1 MVVLGVVKGKNNMK
15 NKIMVVGESC
25 SDIHVYCECNRL
37 CPEACVPIANPI
49 KTITNLGMAGN
60 VYKNLYSL
68 SEDNYDIKLL
78 TQKTKITKKRIVD
91 NYSGQL
97 IVRIDENDDCS
108 NELLTKEQFHEFLS
122 YRVLNIK
129 DFVAV
134 VVSSYNKGF
143 LNTSI
148 IEYISN
154 ICKENN
160 IPIFVDCKFT
170 LGEWSKNCIVKIN
183 EKEYKENLKYNNDPA
198 QFCKTLIVTL
208 GNEGADIYFD
218 NNICHIGTNA
228 VKVYN
233 VSGAGDSHLA
243 GLCLEYLKTNSIIK
257 GVQFANKVASY
268 KVTQVGIEPVKLKDI
283 E

>member
-1 MVVLGVVKGKNNMK
+1 MSK
-15 NKIMVVGESC
+15 NKILIIGESC
-25 SDIHVYCECNRL
+25 DDVFVYCECNRL

-49 KTITNLGMAGN
+49 KTISNLGMAGN
-60 VYKNLYSL
+60 VYKNISSL
-68 SEDNYDIKLL
+68 SDGEYDIKLL

-91 NYSGQL
+91 NHSGQL

-108 NELLTKEQFHEFLS
+108 NELLTKEKFHEFLS

-134 VVSSYNKGF
+134 VISSYNKGF
-143 LNTSI
+143 LDTNI

-154 ICKENN
+154 ICKDNH
-160 IPIFVDCKFT
+160 IPIFVDCKFI
-170 LGEWSKNCIVKIN
+170 LGDWSKNCIVKIN
-183 EKEYKENLKYNNDPA
+183 EKEYKENLKYNNEPA
-198 QFCKTLIVTL
+198 QFCKVLVATL
-208 GNEGADIYFD
+208 GSQGANLYENGEMI
-218 NNICHIGTNA
+218 NVPTNK

-233 VSGAGDSHLA
+233 VSGAGDSHIA
-243 GLCLEYLKTNSIIK
+243 GLCLEYLKTNNMYK
-257 GVQFANKVASY
+257 AVQFANKVASY